1 MYLNWTLADVIIDY
15 ARGRP
20 EAQHYAQME
29 DGSWNFFENRRKNI
43 SDLSQL
49 MDIIILLFLSIVKI
63 LLYLKIYKHIS
74 KTFNLTTIRETEN
87 RKKFKKV
94 RSLVH
99 YRKRSA

>member
-29 DGSWNFFENRRKNI
+29 NGSWNFLENRKRNI
-43 SDLSQL
+43 ADLSRL
-49 MDIIILLFLSIVKI
+49 INIFIVVILSIVKI
-63 LLYLKIYKHIS
+63 LLYLKIYKHVS
-74 KTFNLTTIRETEN
+74 NTFKLTTIGDSEK

-94 RSLVH
+94 RFCICCI
-99 YRKRSA
+99 R